1 MATNI
6 YGKIIP
12 KTELDKIKSNEEF
25 EFIGMGVPVGKSG
38 KLFYKVTSKELIIGQ
53 IRQLI
58 FTSPGERVMLPNFGL
73 DLNSFLFEP
82 ITPDTEGIIKERV
95 INQITRYIPNVSVLN
110 VRVFANDNNDPFAAS
125 ELASIIIQVDVQERS
140 TQQIIPVE
148 FKI

>member
-6 YGKIIP
+6 YGKILP
-12 KTELDKIKSNEEF
+12 KTELEKIKSNEEF
-25 EFIGMGVPVGKSG
+25 EFIGLGVPVGKSG

-53 IRQLI
+53 IKQLI

-82 ITPDTEGIIKERV
+82 ITPETESIIKERV
-95 INQITRYIPNVSVLN
+95 INQINRYIPNVSVLN
-110 VRVFANDNNDPFAAS
+110 VRVFANENNDPFAVS
-125 ELASIIIQVDVQERS
+125 ELASIVIQVDVQERS

>member
-6 YGKIIP
+6 YGKILP
-12 KTELDKIKSNEEF
+12 KTELEKIKSNEEF
-25 EFIGMGVPVGKSG
+25 EFIGLGVPVGKSG

-53 IRQLI
+53 IKQLI

-82 ITPDTEGIIKERV
+82 ITPETESIIKERV
-95 INQITRYIPNVSVLN
+95 INQINRYIPNISVLN
-110 VRVFANDNNDPFAAS
+110 VRVFANDNNDPFALS
-125 ELASIIIQVDVQERS
+125 ELASIVIQVDVQERS